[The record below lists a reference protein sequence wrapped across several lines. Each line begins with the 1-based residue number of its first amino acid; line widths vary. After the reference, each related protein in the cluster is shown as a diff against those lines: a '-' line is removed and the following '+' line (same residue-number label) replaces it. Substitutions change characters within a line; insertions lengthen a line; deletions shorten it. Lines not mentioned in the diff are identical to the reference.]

1 MVTTTKPDNSINN
14 RPPVF
19 VVLQLSGGNDFMS
32 TVIPYNDPH
41 YFEYR
46 KTVGIPEDDA
56 LHIDGGYAFHPSMGS
71 VKNLW
76 DEGKVAIFPG
86 TGYASPNRSHFR
98 SMDIWHTANPEALSS
113 DGWLGK
119 TIRDLDPNKENV
131 VTGVSF
137 GSGLPR
143 AMYLSGTPAISVS
156 ELEGYGLLTDL
167 AGRQQRQAIKAF
179 TRMYAPEEFEE
190 ADVVWDHLGQTGL
203 DALTGADMLK
213 TAPPAYTSSIE
224 YANDALSQSLKG
236 IAQVHLSGI
245 GTRIFYAQLGG
256 FDVHGAQIQT
266 QRTLLDNLSRSVGDF
281 FADLREN
288 SGSEEVIM
296 MIFSEFG
303 RRIKDNGNGTDHGW
317 GSVILMAGGLL
328 KEAQVHTDWPGL
340 KKKNLYEGRD
350 LLSTLDAR
358 AVYLSAMAVCFN
370 VEPELLRREVFWGDN
385 LSDLTASLFKI

>member
-1 MVTTTKPDNSINN
+1 MVSKTKSAKETNN

-71 VKNLW
+71 IKNLW

-86 TGYASPNRSHFR
+86 TGYPSPNRSHFR

-119 TIRDLDPNKENV
+119 TIRDLDPQKENV

-190 ADVVWDHLGQTGL
+190 ADVVWDHLGQTGI

-213 TAPPAYTSSIE
+213 TAPPAYTSSVE

-266 QRTLLDNLSRSVGDF
+266 QQTLLQNVSRSVGDF
-281 FADLREN
+281 FDDLREN
-288 SGSEEVIM
+288 DGSQEVIM

-303 RRIKDNGNGTDHGW
+303 RRIKDNGNGTDHG
-317 GSVILMAGGLL
+317 SGGGTLL
-328 KEAQVHTDWPGL
+328 IGDRVKGGFYDAYPSLAPEDQLDGDMHFSHDFRSIYSTVLEQWLGL
-340 KKKNLYEGRD
+340 NPVPIVNGAFDQFENVFNL
-350 LLSTLDAR
+350 
-358 AVYLSAMAVCFN
+358 
-370 VEPELLRREVFWGDN
+370 
-385 LSDLTASLFKI
+385 

>member
-1 MVTTTKPDNSINN
+1 MVTTTKSDQLINN
-14 RPPVF
+14 RSPVF

-56 LHIDGGYAFHPSMGS
+56 LHIDGGYAFHPSMGPI
-71 VKNLW
+71 KNLW

-86 TGYASPNRSHFR
+86 TGYPSPNRSHFR
-98 SMDIWHTANPEALSS
+98 SMDIWHTANPETLSS

-190 ADVVWDHLGQTGL
+190 ADVVWDHLGQTGI

-245 GTRIFYAQLGG
+245 GTRVFYAQLGG

-266 QRTLLDNLSRSVGDF
+266 QRTLLENVSRSVGDF
-281 FADLREN
+281 FDDLREN
-288 SGSEEVIM
+288 NGSEEVIM

-303 RRIKDNGNGTDHGW
+303 RRIRDNGNGTDHG
-317 GSVILMAGGLL
+317 SGGGTLL
-328 KEAQVHTDWPGL
+328 IGDRVKGGFYDPYPSLAPEDQLDGDMHFSHDFRSIYSTVLEQWL
-340 KKKNLYEGRD
+340 D
-350 LLSTLDAR
+350 LNPNPIVNGTFDQFEN
-358 AVYLSAMAVCFN
+358 VFN
-370 VEPELLRREVFWGDN
+370 
-385 LSDLTASLFKI
+385 I

>member
-1 MVTTTKPDNSINN
+1 MVTTAKSDKSIKT

-56 LHIDGGYAFHPSMGS
+56 LHIDGGYAFHPSMGPI
-71 VKNLW
+71 KNLW

-86 TGYASPNRSHFR
+86 TGYPSPNRSHFR

-167 AGRQQRQAIKAF
+167 AGKQQRQAIKAF

-190 ADVVWDHLGQTGL
+190 ADVVWDHLGQTGI

-245 GTRIFYAQLGG
+245 GTRVFYAQLGG

-266 QRTLLDNLSRSVGDF
+266 QQTLLANVSRSVGDF
-281 FADLREN
+281 FDDLREN
-288 SGSEEVIM
+288 DGSQEVIM

-303 RRIKDNGNGTDHGW
+303 RRIKDHGNGTDHGSGG
-317 GSVILMAGGLL
+317 GSMLIGDRVKGGFYDPYPSLAPEDQL
-328 KEAQVHTDWPGL
+328 DGDMHFSHDFRSIYSTVLEQWLDLNPNPIVNGSFDQFENVF
-340 KKKNLYEGRD
+340 NL
-350 LLSTLDAR
+350 
-358 AVYLSAMAVCFN
+358 
-370 VEPELLRREVFWGDN
+370 
-385 LSDLTASLFKI
+385 

>member
-1 MVTTTKPDNSINN
+1 MVSRTNINKTDDGKA
-14 RPPVF
+14 PVF

-32 TVIPYNDPH
+32 TVIPYNDPN
-41 YFEYR
+41 YFEFR
-46 KTVGIPEDDA
+46 NTVGIPEDEA
-56 LHIDGGYAFHPSMGS
+56 LHIDGGYGFHPSMGS
-71 VKNLW
+71 IKGLW
-76 DEGKVAIFPG
+76 EKGNMAIFPG
-86 TGYASPNRSHFR
+86 TGYANPNRSHFR
-98 SMDIWHTANPEALSS
+98 SMDIWHTANPDTLSS

-119 TIRDLDPNKENV
+119 TIRELDPDKNNV

-167 AGRQQRQAIKAF
+167 AGRQHRQAIKAF

-190 ADVVWDHLGQTGL
+190 ADVVWDHLGQTGI

-213 TAPPAYTSSIE
+213 TAPPAYSSSIE
-224 YANDALSQSLKG
+224 YANDDLSQSLKC

-266 QRTLLDNLSRSVGDF
+266 QKKLLENVSRAVGDF
-281 FADLREN
+281 FDDLQEHD
-288 SGSEEVIM
+288 SSEEVIM

-303 RRIKDNGNGTDHGW
+303 RRIKDNGNGTDHG
-317 GSVILMAGGLL
+317 SGGGTFLIGERVNGGFYEPYPSLALVDQLDGDMQFSHDFRSIYSTVLEQWL
-328 KEAQVHTDWPGL
+328 KLNPGPIVNGTFDQFE
-340 KKKNLYEGRD
+340 K
-350 LLSTLDAR
+350 
-358 AVYLSAMAVCFN
+358 
-370 VEPELLRREVFWGDN
+370 VF
-385 LSDLTASLFKI
+385 IR

>member
-1 MVTTTKPDNSINN
+1 MVSKTKSAKETNN

-71 VKNLW
+71 IKNLW

-86 TGYASPNRSHFR
+86 TGYPSPNRSHFR

-119 TIRDLDPNKENV
+119 TIRDLDPQKENV

-190 ADVVWDHLGQTGL
+190 ADVVWDHLGQTGI

-213 TAPPAYTSSIE
+213 TTPPAYTSSVE

-266 QRTLLDNLSRSVGDF
+266 QQTLLQNVSRSVGDF
-281 FADLREN
+281 FDDLREN
-288 SGSEEVIM
+288 DGSQEVIM

-303 RRIKDNGNGTDHGW
+303 RRIKDNGNGTDHG
-317 GSVILMAGGLL
+317 SGGGTLL
-328 KEAQVHTDWPGL
+328 IGDRVKGGFYDPYPSLAPEDQLDGDMHFSHDFRSIYSTVLEQWLGL
-340 KKKNLYEGRD
+340 NPVPIVNGAFDQFENVFNL
-350 LLSTLDAR
+350 
-358 AVYLSAMAVCFN
+358 
-370 VEPELLRREVFWGDN
+370 
-385 LSDLTASLFKI
+385 

>member
-1 MVTTTKPDNSINN
+1 MVSKTKSAKETNN

-71 VKNLW
+71 IKNLW

-86 TGYASPNRSHFR
+86 TGYPSPNRSHFR

-119 TIRDLDPNKENV
+119 TIRDLDPQKENV

-190 ADVVWDHLGQTGL
+190 ADVVWDHLGQTGI

-213 TAPPAYTSSIE
+213 TAPPAYTSSVE

-266 QRTLLDNLSRSVGDF
+266 QQTLLQNVSRSVGDF
-281 FADLREN
+281 FDDLREN
-288 SGSEEVIM
+288 DGSQEVIM

-303 RRIKDNGNGTDHGW
+303 RRIKDNGNGTNHG
-317 GSVILMAGGLL
+317 SGGGTLL
-328 KEAQVHTDWPGL
+328 IGDRVKGGFYDPYPSLAPEDQLDGDMHFSHDFRSIYSTVLEQWLGL
-340 KKKNLYEGRD
+340 NPVPIVNGAFDQFENVFNL
-350 LLSTLDAR
+350 
-358 AVYLSAMAVCFN
+358 
-370 VEPELLRREVFWGDN
+370 
-385 LSDLTASLFKI
+385 

>member
-1 MVTTTKPDNSINN
+1 MVSKTKSAKETNN

-46 KTVGIPEDDA
+46 KTVGLPEDDA
-56 LHIDGGYAFHPSMGS
+56 LTIDGGYAFHPSMGS
-71 VKNLW
+71 IKNLW

-86 TGYASPNRSHFR
+86 TGYPSPNRSHFR

-119 TIRDLDPNKENV
+119 TIRDLDPQKENV

-190 ADVVWDHLGQTGL
+190 ADVVWDHLGQTGI

-213 TAPPAYTSSIE
+213 TAPPAYTSSVE

-266 QRTLLDNLSRSVGDF
+266 QQTLLQNVSRSVGDF
-281 FADLREN
+281 FDDLREN
-288 SGSEEVIM
+288 DGSQEVIM

-303 RRIKDNGNGTDHGW
+303 RRIKDNGNGTDHG
-317 GSVILMAGGLL
+317 SGGGTLL
-328 KEAQVHTDWPGL
+328 IGDRVKGGFYDPYPSLAPEDQLDGDMHFSHDFRSIYSTVLEQWLGL
-340 KKKNLYEGRD
+340 NPVPIVNGAFDQFENVFNL
-350 LLSTLDAR
+350 
-358 AVYLSAMAVCFN
+358 
-370 VEPELLRREVFWGDN
+370 
-385 LSDLTASLFKI
+385 

>member
-1 MVTTTKPDNSINN
+1 MVSKTKSAKETNN

-71 VKNLW
+71 IKNLW

-86 TGYASPNRSHFR
+86 TGYPSPNRSHFR

-119 TIRDLDPNKENV
+119 TIRDLDPQKENV

-167 AGRQQRQAIKAF
+167 AGMQQRQAIKAF

-190 ADVVWDHLGQTGL
+190 ADVVWDHLGQTGI

-213 TAPPAYTSSIE
+213 TAPPAYTSSVE

-266 QRTLLDNLSRSVGDF
+266 QQTLLQNVSRSVGDF
-281 FADLREN
+281 FDDLREN
-288 SGSEEVIM
+288 DGSQEVIM

-303 RRIKDNGNGTDHGW
+303 RRIKDNGNGTDHG
-317 GSVILMAGGLL
+317 SGGGTLL
-328 KEAQVHTDWPGL
+328 IGDRVKGGFYDPYPSLAPEDQLDGDMHFSHDFRSIYSTVLEQWLGL
-340 KKKNLYEGRD
+340 NPVPIVNGAFDQFENVFNL
-350 LLSTLDAR
+350 
-358 AVYLSAMAVCFN
+358 
-370 VEPELLRREVFWGDN
+370 
-385 LSDLTASLFKI
+385 

>member
-1 MVTTTKPDNSINN
+1 MVTTAKSDKSINT

-56 LHIDGGYAFHPSMGS
+56 LHIDGGYAFHPSMGPI
-71 VKNLW
+71 KNLW

-86 TGYASPNRSHFR
+86 TGYPSPNRSHFR

-190 ADVVWDHLGQTGL
+190 ADVVWDHLGQTGI

-245 GTRIFYAQLGG
+245 GTRVFYAQLGG

-266 QRTLLDNLSRSVGDF
+266 QQKLLANVSRSVGDF
-281 FADLREN
+281 FDDLREN
-288 SGSEEVIM
+288 DGSQEVIM

-303 RRIKDNGNGTDHGW
+303 RRIKDNGNGTDHGSGGGTMLIGDRVKGGFYDPYPSLAPEDQLDGDMHFSHDFRSIYSTVLEQW
-317 GSVILMAGGLL
+317 LGLNPNPIVNGSFDQFENVF
-328 KEAQVHTDWPGL
+328 
-340 KKKNLYEGRD
+340 NL
-350 LLSTLDAR
+350 
-358 AVYLSAMAVCFN
+358 
-370 VEPELLRREVFWGDN
+370 
-385 LSDLTASLFKI
+385 

>member
-1 MVTTTKPDNSINN
+1 MVTTAKSDKSIKT

-56 LHIDGGYAFHPSMGS
+56 LHIDGGYAFHPSMGPI
-71 VKNLW
+71 KNLW

-86 TGYASPNRSHFR
+86 TGYPSPNRSHFR

-167 AGRQQRQAIKAF
+167 AGKQQRQAIKAF

-190 ADVVWDHLGQTGL
+190 ADVVWDHLGQTGI

-245 GTRIFYAQLGG
+245 GTRVFYAQLGG

-266 QRTLLDNLSRSVGDF
+266 QQTLLANVSRSVGDF
-281 FADLREN
+281 FDDLREN
-288 SGSEEVIM
+288 DGSQEVIM

-303 RRIKDNGNGTDHGW
+303 RRIKDNGNGTDHGSGGGTMLIGDRGKGGFYDPYPSLAPEDQLDGDMHFSHDFRSIYSTVLEQW
-317 GSVILMAGGLL
+317 LDLNPNPIVNGSFDQFENVF
-328 KEAQVHTDWPGL
+328 
-340 KKKNLYEGRD
+340 NL
-350 LLSTLDAR
+350 
-358 AVYLSAMAVCFN
+358 
-370 VEPELLRREVFWGDN
+370 
-385 LSDLTASLFKI
+385 

>member
-1 MVTTTKPDNSINN
+1 MVSKTKSAKETNN

-71 VKNLW
+71 IKNLW

-86 TGYASPNRSHFR
+86 TGYPSPNRSHFR
-98 SMDIWHTANPEALSS
+98 SMDIWDTANPEALSS

-119 TIRDLDPNKENV
+119 TIRDLDPQKENV

-190 ADVVWDHLGQTGL
+190 ADVVWDHLGQTGI

-213 TAPPAYTSSIE
+213 TAPPAYTSSVE

-266 QRTLLDNLSRSVGDF
+266 QQTLLQNVSRSVGDF
-281 FADLREN
+281 FDDLREN
-288 SGSEEVIM
+288 DGSQEVIM

-303 RRIKDNGNGTDHGW
+303 RRIKDNGNGTDHG
-317 GSVILMAGGLL
+317 SGGGTLL
-328 KEAQVHTDWPGL
+328 IGDRVKGGFYDPYPSLAPEDQLDGDMHFSHDFRSIYSTVLEQWLGL
-340 KKKNLYEGRD
+340 NPVPIVNGAFDQFENVFNL
-350 LLSTLDAR
+350 
-358 AVYLSAMAVCFN
+358 
-370 VEPELLRREVFWGDN
+370 
-385 LSDLTASLFKI
+385 

>member
-1 MVTTTKPDNSINN
+1 MVSKTKSAKETNN

-46 KTVGIPEDDA
+46 KTVVIPEDDA

-71 VKNLW
+71 IKNLW

-86 TGYASPNRSHFR
+86 TGYPSPNRSHFR
-98 SMDIWHTANPEALSS
+98 SMDIWHTANPAALSS

-119 TIRDLDPNKENV
+119 TIRDLDPQKENV

-190 ADVVWDHLGQTGL
+190 ADVVWDHLGQTGI

-213 TAPPAYTSSIE
+213 TAPPAYTSSVE

-266 QRTLLDNLSRSVGDF
+266 QQTLLQNVSRSVGDF
-281 FADLREN
+281 FDDLREN
-288 SGSEEVIM
+288 DGSQEVIM

-303 RRIKDNGNGTDHGW
+303 RRIKDNGNGTDHG
-317 GSVILMAGGLL
+317 SGGGTLL
-328 KEAQVHTDWPGL
+328 IGDRVKGGFYDPYPSLAPEDQLDGDMHFSHDFRSIYSTVLEQWLGL
-340 KKKNLYEGRD
+340 NPVPIVNGAFDQFENVFNL
-350 LLSTLDAR
+350 
-358 AVYLSAMAVCFN
+358 
-370 VEPELLRREVFWGDN
+370 
-385 LSDLTASLFKI
+385 

>member
-266 QRTLLDNLSRSVGDF
+266 QRTLLENVSRSVGDF
-281 FADLREN
+281 FDDLREN

-303 RRIKDNGNGTDHGW
+303 RRIKDNGNGTDHG
-317 GSVILMAGGLL
+317 SGGGTLL
-328 KEAQVHTDWPGL
+328 IGDRVKGGFYDPYPSLAPEDQLDGDMHFSHDFRSIYSTVLEQWL
-340 KKKNLYEGRD
+340 D
-350 LLSTLDAR
+350 LNPNPIVNGTFDQFEN
-358 AVYLSAMAVCFN
+358 VFN
-370 VEPELLRREVFWGDN
+370 
-385 LSDLTASLFKI
+385 I

>member
-1 MVTTTKPDNSINN
+1 MVTTAKSDKSINT

-56 LHIDGGYAFHPSMGS
+56 LHIDGGYAFHPSMGPI
-71 VKNLW
+71 KNLW

-86 TGYASPNRSHFR
+86 TGYPSPNRSHFR

-167 AGRQQRQAIKAF
+167 AGKQQRQAIKAF

-190 ADVVWDHLGQTGL
+190 ADVVWDHLGQTGI

-245 GTRIFYAQLGG
+245 GTRVFYAQLGG

-266 QRTLLDNLSRSVGDF
+266 QQTLLANVSRSVGDF
-281 FADLREN
+281 FDDLREN
-288 SGSEEVIM
+288 DGSQEVIM

-303 RRIKDNGNGTDHGW
+303 RRIKDNGNGTDHGSGGGTMLIGDRVKGGFYDPYPSLAPEDQLDGDMHFSHDFRSIYSTVLEQW
-317 GSVILMAGGLL
+317 LDLNPNPIVNGSFDQFENVF
-328 KEAQVHTDWPGL
+328 
-340 KKKNLYEGRD
+340 NL
-350 LLSTLDAR
+350 
-358 AVYLSAMAVCFN
+358 
-370 VEPELLRREVFWGDN
+370 
-385 LSDLTASLFKI
+385 

>member
-1 MVTTTKPDNSINN
+1 MVTTAKSDKSINT

-56 LHIDGGYAFHPSMGS
+56 LHIDGGYAFHPSMGPI
-71 VKNLW
+71 KNLW

-86 TGYASPNRSHFR
+86 TGYPSPNRSHFR

-190 ADVVWDHLGQTGL
+190 ADVVWNHLGQTGI

-213 TAPPAYTSSIE
+213 TAPPAYSSSIE

-245 GTRIFYAQLGG
+245 GTRVFYAQLGG

-266 QRTLLDNLSRSVGDF
+266 QQKLLANVSRSVGDF
-281 FADLREN
+281 FDDLREN
-288 SGSEEVIM
+288 DGSQEVIM

-303 RRIKDNGNGTDHGW
+303 RRIKDNGNGTDHGSGGGTMLIGDRVKGGFYDPYPSLAPEDQLDGDMHFSHDFRSIYSTVLEQW
-317 GSVILMAGGLL
+317 LGLNPNPIVNGSFDQFENVF
-328 KEAQVHTDWPGL
+328 
-340 KKKNLYEGRD
+340 NL
-350 LLSTLDAR
+350 
-358 AVYLSAMAVCFN
+358 
-370 VEPELLRREVFWGDN
+370 
-385 LSDLTASLFKI
+385 

>member
-1 MVTTTKPDNSINN
+1 MVSKTKSAKETNN

-71 VKNLW
+71 IKNLW

-86 TGYASPNRSHFR
+86 TGYPSPNRSHFR

-119 TIRDLDPNKENV
+119 TIRDLDPQKENV

-190 ADVVWDHLGQTGL
+190 ADVVWDHLGQTGI

-213 TAPPAYTSSIE
+213 TAPPAYTSSVE

-266 QRTLLDNLSRSVGDF
+266 QQTLLQNVSRSVGDF
-281 FADLREN
+281 FDDLREN
-288 SGSEEVIM
+288 DGSQEVIM

-303 RRIKDNGNGTDHGW
+303 RRIKDNGNGTDHG
-317 GSVILMAGGLL
+317 SGGGTLL
-328 KEAQVHTDWPGL
+328 IGDRVKSGFYDPYPSLAPEDQLDGDMHFSHDFRSIYSTVLEQWLGL
-340 KKKNLYEGRD
+340 NPVPIVNGAFDQFENVFNL
-350 LLSTLDAR
+350 
-358 AVYLSAMAVCFN
+358 
-370 VEPELLRREVFWGDN
+370 
-385 LSDLTASLFKI
+385 

>member
-1 MVTTTKPDNSINN
+1 MVTTAKSDKSIKT

-56 LHIDGGYAFHPSMGS
+56 LHIDGGYAFHPSMGPI
-71 VKNLW
+71 KNLW

-86 TGYASPNRSHFR
+86 TGYPSPNRSHFR

-167 AGRQQRQAIKAF
+167 AGKQQRQAIKAF

-190 ADVVWDHLGQTGL
+190 ADVVWDHLGQTGI

-245 GTRIFYAQLGG
+245 GTRVFYAQLGG

-266 QRTLLDNLSRSVGDF
+266 PQTLLANVSRSVGDF
-281 FADLREN
+281 FDDLREN
-288 SGSEEVIM
+288 DGSQEVIM

-303 RRIKDNGNGTDHGW
+303 RRIKDNGNGTDHGSGGGTMLIGDRVKGGFYDPYPSLAPEDQLDGDMHFSHDFRSIYSTVLEQW
-317 GSVILMAGGLL
+317 LDLNPNPIVNGSFDQFENVF
-328 KEAQVHTDWPGL
+328 
-340 KKKNLYEGRD
+340 NL
-350 LLSTLDAR
+350 
-358 AVYLSAMAVCFN
+358 
-370 VEPELLRREVFWGDN
+370 
-385 LSDLTASLFKI
+385 

>member
-1 MVTTTKPDNSINN
+1 MVTTAKSDKSIKT

-56 LHIDGGYAFHPSMGS
+56 LHIDGGYAFHPSMGPI
-71 VKNLW
+71 KNLW

-86 TGYASPNRSHFR
+86 TGYPSPNRSHFR

-190 ADVVWDHLGQTGL
+190 ADVVWDHLGQTGI

-245 GTRIFYAQLGG
+245 GTRVFYAQLGG

-266 QRTLLDNLSRSVGDF
+266 QQTLLANVSRSVGDF
-281 FADLREN
+281 FDDLREN
-288 SGSEEVIM
+288 DGSQEVIM

-303 RRIKDNGNGTDHGW
+303 RRIKDNGNGTDHGSGGGTMLIGDRVKGGFYDPYPSLAPEDQLDGDMHFSHDFRSIYSTVLEQW
-317 GSVILMAGGLL
+317 LDLNPNPIVNGSFDQFENVF
-328 KEAQVHTDWPGL
+328 
-340 KKKNLYEGRD
+340 NL
-350 LLSTLDAR
+350 
-358 AVYLSAMAVCFN
+358 
-370 VEPELLRREVFWGDN
+370 
-385 LSDLTASLFKI
+385 

>member
-1 MVTTTKPDNSINN
+1 MVTTRKSDNSINN

-281 FADLREN
+281 FDDLREN

-303 RRIKDNGNGTDHGW
+303 RRIKDNGNGTDHG
-317 GSVILMAGGLL
+317 SGGGTLL
-328 KEAQVHTDWPGL
+328 IGDRVKGGFYDPYPSLAPEDQLDGDMHFSHDFRSIYSTVLEQWL
-340 KKKNLYEGRD
+340 D
-350 LLSTLDAR
+350 LNPNPIVNGTFDQFEN
-358 AVYLSAMAVCFN
+358 VFN
-370 VEPELLRREVFWGDN
+370 
-385 LSDLTASLFKI
+385 I

>member
-1 MVTTTKPDNSINN
+1 MVTTAKSDKSIKT

-56 LHIDGGYAFHPSMGS
+56 LHIDGGYAFHPSMGPI
-71 VKNLW
+71 KNLW

-86 TGYASPNRSHFR
+86 TGYPSPNRSHFR

-167 AGRQQRQAIKAF
+167 AGKQQRQAIKAF

-190 ADVVWDHLGQTGL
+190 ADVVWDHLGQTGI

-245 GTRIFYAQLGG
+245 GTRVFYAQLGG

-266 QRTLLDNLSRSVGDF
+266 QQTLLANVSRSVGDF
-281 FADLREN
+281 FDALREN
-288 SGSEEVIM
+288 DGSQEVIM

-303 RRIKDNGNGTDHGW
+303 RRIKDNGNGTDHGSGGGTMLIGDRVKGGFYDPYPSLAPEDQLDGDMHFSHDFRSIYSTVLEQW
-317 GSVILMAGGLL
+317 LDLNPNPIVNGSFDQFENVF
-328 KEAQVHTDWPGL
+328 
-340 KKKNLYEGRD
+340 NL
-350 LLSTLDAR
+350 
-358 AVYLSAMAVCFN
+358 
-370 VEPELLRREVFWGDN
+370 
-385 LSDLTASLFKI
+385 

>member
-1 MVTTTKPDNSINN
+1 MVSKTKSAKETNN

-19 VVLQLSGGNDFMS
+19 IVLQLSGGNDFMS

-71 VKNLW
+71 IKNLW

-86 TGYASPNRSHFR
+86 TGYPSPNRSHFR

-119 TIRDLDPNKENV
+119 TIRDLDPQKENV

-190 ADVVWDHLGQTGL
+190 ADVVWDHLGQTGI

-213 TAPPAYTSSIE
+213 TAPPAYTSSVE

-266 QRTLLDNLSRSVGDF
+266 QQTLLQNVSRSVGDF
-281 FADLREN
+281 FDDLREN
-288 SGSEEVIM
+288 DGSQEVIM

-303 RRIKDNGNGTDHGW
+303 RRIKDNGNGTDHG
-317 GSVILMAGGLL
+317 SGGGTLL
-328 KEAQVHTDWPGL
+328 IGDRVKGGFYDPYPSLAPEDQLDGDMHFSHDFRSIYSTVLEQWLGL
-340 KKKNLYEGRD
+340 NPVPIVNGAFDQFENVFNL
-350 LLSTLDAR
+350 
-358 AVYLSAMAVCFN
+358 
-370 VEPELLRREVFWGDN
+370 
-385 LSDLTASLFKI
+385 

>member
-1 MVTTTKPDNSINN
+1 MVTTAKSDKSINT

-56 LHIDGGYAFHPSMGS
+56 LHIDGGYAFHPSMGPI
-71 VKNLW
+71 KNLW

-86 TGYASPNRSHFR
+86 TGYPSPNRSHFR

-190 ADVVWDHLGQTGL
+190 ADVVWDHLGQTGI

-245 GTRIFYAQLGG
+245 GTRVFYAQLGG

-266 QRTLLDNLSRSVGDF
+266 QQTLLANVSRSVGDF
-281 FADLREN
+281 FDDLREN
-288 SGSEEVIM
+288 DGSQEVIM

-303 RRIKDNGNGTDHGW
+303 RRIKDNGNGTDHGSGGGTMLIGDRVKGGFYVPYPSLAPEDQLDGDMHFSHDFRSIYSTVLEQW
-317 GSVILMAGGLL
+317 LDLNPNPIVNGSFDQFENVF
-328 KEAQVHTDWPGL
+328 
-340 KKKNLYEGRD
+340 NL
-350 LLSTLDAR
+350 
-358 AVYLSAMAVCFN
+358 
-370 VEPELLRREVFWGDN
+370 
-385 LSDLTASLFKI
+385 

>member
-1 MVTTTKPDNSINN
+1 MVSKTKSAKETNN

-56 LHIDGGYAFHPSMGS
+56 LHIDGGYAFHPSMGTI
-71 VKNLW
+71 KNLW

-86 TGYASPNRSHFR
+86 TGYPSPNRSHFR

-119 TIRDLDPNKENV
+119 TIRDLDPQKENV

-190 ADVVWDHLGQTGL
+190 ADVVWDHLGQTGI

-213 TAPPAYTSSIE
+213 TAPPAYTSSVE

-266 QRTLLDNLSRSVGDF
+266 QQTLLQNVSRSVGDF
-281 FADLREN
+281 FDDLREN
-288 SGSEEVIM
+288 DGSQEVIM

-303 RRIKDNGNGTDHGW
+303 RRIKDNGNGTDHG
-317 GSVILMAGGLL
+317 SGGGTLL
-328 KEAQVHTDWPGL
+328 IGDRVKGGFYDPYPSLAPEDQLDGDMHFSHDFRSIYSTVLEQWLGL
-340 KKKNLYEGRD
+340 NPVPIVNGAFDQFENVFNL
-350 LLSTLDAR
+350 
-358 AVYLSAMAVCFN
+358 
-370 VEPELLRREVFWGDN
+370 
-385 LSDLTASLFKI
+385 

>member
-1 MVTTTKPDNSINN
+1 MVTTAKSDKSINT

-56 LHIDGGYAFHPSMGS
+56 LHIDGGYAFHPSMGPI
-71 VKNLW
+71 KNLW

-86 TGYASPNRSHFR
+86 TGYPSPNRSHFR

-190 ADVVWDHLGQTGL
+190 ADVVWDHLGQTGI

-245 GTRIFYAQLGG
+245 GTRVFYAQLGG

-266 QRTLLDNLSRSVGDF
+266 QQKLLANVSRSVGDF
-281 FADLREN
+281 FDDLREN
-288 SGSEEVIM
+288 DGSQEVIM

-303 RRIKDNGNGTDHGW
+303 RRIKDNGNGTDHGSGGGTMLIGDRIKGGFYDPYPSLAPEDQLDGDMHFSHDFRSIYSTVLEQW
-317 GSVILMAGGLL
+317 LGLNPNPIVNGSFDQFENVF
-328 KEAQVHTDWPGL
+328 
-340 KKKNLYEGRD
+340 NL
-350 LLSTLDAR
+350 
-358 AVYLSAMAVCFN
+358 
-370 VEPELLRREVFWGDN
+370 
-385 LSDLTASLFKI
+385 

>member
-56 LHIDGGYAFHPSMGS
+56 LHFDGGYAFHPSMGS

-281 FADLREN
+281 FDDLREN

-303 RRIKDNGNGTDHGW
+303 RRIKDNGNGTDHG
-317 GSVILMAGGLL
+317 SGGGTLL
-328 KEAQVHTDWPGL
+328 IGDRVKGGFYDPYPSLAPEDQLDGDMHFSHDFRSIYSTVLEQWL
-340 KKKNLYEGRD
+340 D
-350 LLSTLDAR
+350 LNPNPIVNGTFDQFEN
-358 AVYLSAMAVCFN
+358 VFN
-370 VEPELLRREVFWGDN
+370 
-385 LSDLTASLFKI
+385 I

>member
-1 MVTTTKPDNSINN
+1 MVSKTKSAKETNN

-71 VKNLW
+71 IKNLW

-86 TGYASPNRSHFR
+86 TGYPSPNRSHFR

-119 TIRDLDPNKENV
+119 TIRDLDPQKENV

-156 ELEGYGLLTDL
+156 VLEGYGLLTDL

-190 ADVVWDHLGQTGL
+190 ADVVWDHLGQTGI

-213 TAPPAYTSSIE
+213 TAPPAYTSSVE

-266 QRTLLDNLSRSVGDF
+266 QQTLLQNVSRSVGDF
-281 FADLREN
+281 FDDLREN
-288 SGSEEVIM
+288 DGSQEVIM

-303 RRIKDNGNGTDHGW
+303 RRIKDNGNGTDHG
-317 GSVILMAGGLL
+317 SGGGTLL
-328 KEAQVHTDWPGL
+328 IGDRVKGGFYDPYPSLAPEDQLDGDMHFSHDFRSIYSTVLEQWLGL
-340 KKKNLYEGRD
+340 NPVPIVNGAFDQFENVFNL
-350 LLSTLDAR
+350 
-358 AVYLSAMAVCFN
+358 
-370 VEPELLRREVFWGDN
+370 
-385 LSDLTASLFKI
+385 

>member
-1 MVTTTKPDNSINN
+1 MVTTAKSDKSIKT

-56 LHIDGGYAFHPSMGS
+56 LHIDGGYAFHPSMGPI
-71 VKNLW
+71 KNLW

-86 TGYASPNRSHFR
+86 TGYPSPNRSHFR

-167 AGRQQRQAIKAF
+167 AGKQQRQAIKAF

-190 ADVVWDHLGQTGL
+190 ADVVWDHLGQTGI

-245 GTRIFYAQLGG
+245 GTRVFYAQLGG

-266 QRTLLDNLSRSVGDF
+266 QQTLLANVSSSVGDF
-281 FADLREN
+281 LDDLREN
-288 SGSEEVIM
+288 DGSQEVIM

-303 RRIKDNGNGTDHGW
+303 RRIKDNGNGTDHGSGGGTMLIGDRVKGGFYDPYPSLAPEDQLDGDMHFSHDFRSIYSTVLEQW
-317 GSVILMAGGLL
+317 LDLNPNPIVNGSFDQFENVF
-328 KEAQVHTDWPGL
+328 
-340 KKKNLYEGRD
+340 NL
-350 LLSTLDAR
+350 
-358 AVYLSAMAVCFN
+358 
-370 VEPELLRREVFWGDN
+370 
-385 LSDLTASLFKI
+385 